1 MKNQD
6 NFLIFVTS
14 VALVYFLIISSSCA
28 LASSEQ
34 SNSHT
39 APYAYITNHESDNVS
54 VIDTINNTVTAT
66 VPVRSHPFGVAVSPD
81 GKKVYVANNSDD
93 NVSVID
99 TAAKNIISTVPIG
112 VDPIGYFPFGVAVS
126 PDGGKIYV
134 TNTYK
139 GCVTKTCKGRKH
151 SNEEENHF
159 SVHVIDTTTNTV
171 TDTVPVGSFPKGI
184 TVSPDGKKV
193 YVTNSWND
201 NVSVID
207 TAINTVTATVPVGRF
222 PEGIAINPTGTKVY
236 VTNSLDDNVS
246 IINTSTNDVIA
257 TVNVGINPVGVA
269 VNPEGT
275 KVYVT
280 NVGNFSVPDN
290 TVSVIDTATENVTA
304 TVKVGQQPVGISVS
318 PDGEKVYVANNG
330 DDNVSVIDTATNNV
344 TATVN
349 VRNKPPASEQ
359 FIVSPPIAALFGSPT
374 LGKMPLKVVF
384 KDKSTGMPNSWRWS
398 FGDGK
403 TSTAK
408 NPVHKYTKVGKYT
421 VSLTVKNAV
430 NCNNTK
436 TVHNYITV
444 KS

>member
-1 MKNQD
+1 MKNQN
-6 NFLIFVTS
+6 NFLIFITS
-14 VALVYFLIISSSCA
+14 VTLVYFLIIYSYCA
-28 LASSEQ
+28 FASSEQ
-34 SNSHT
+34 NDSHT
-39 APYAYITNHESDNVS
+39 AQYAYITNHESGNIS
-54 VIDTINNTVTAT
+54 VIDTINNTVTAI

-99 TAAKNIISTVPIG
+99 TATKNITGNVPIE
-112 VDPIGYFPFGVAVS
+112 VDPVGYFPFGVAVS
-126 PDGGKIYV
+126 PDGERVYV

-139 GCVTKTCKGRKH
+139 GCVTKTCKGKKS
-151 SNEEENHF
+151 SNKDENYF
-159 SVHVIDTTTNTV
+159 SVHVINTATNNV

-207 TAINTVTATVPVGRF
+207 TAINAVTATVPVGRF

-246 IINTSTNDVIA
+246 IIDTRTNDVIA
-257 TVNVGINPVGVA
+257 MVNVGINPVGVA

-290 TVSVIDTATENVTA
+290 TVSVIDTATDNVTA
-304 TVKVGQQPVGISVS
+304 TVKVGKQPIGILVS
-318 PDGEKVYVANNG
+318 PDGEKVYVANNS
-330 DDNVSVIDTATNNV
+330 DDNISVIDTATNNV
-344 TATVN
+344 TSTVN
-349 VRNKPPASEQ
+349 VRNKPRFCGQFTTHPPVAS
-359 FIVSPPIAALFGSPT
+359 LLGSPT
-374 LGKMPLKVVF
+374 SGRMPLKVIF
-384 KDKSTGMPNSWRWS
+384 KNKSTGVSNSWLWS
-398 FGDGK
+398 FGDGN

-408 NPVHKYTKVGKYT
+408 NSVHKYTKVGKYT
-421 VSLTVKNAV
+421 VSLTVKNSV

-436 TVHNYITV
+436 TMHNYITV
-444 KS
+444 KR